1 MAITKNQSGTYAAVD
16 IHYNRPACAPHQN
29 VINYLDHLHIMV
41 IHKSLTAYLGCGYS
55 RVLVGPLGND
65 EMSDFLSVTPQNKYE
80 IAYTMYLKKTNTTAD
95 ANSVMLDD
103 MYCIGTYQ
111 GSEKMSNYL
120 VFCDEWPQDADVRE
134 TLLSFKIPVGM

>member
-55 RVLVGPLGND
+55 RVLVGPLGM
-65 EMSDFLSVTPQNKYE
+65 MSCQISSVLLHRTSMKLH
-80 IAYTMYLKKTNTTAD
+80 IL
-95 ANSVMLDD
+95 
-103 MYCIGTYQ
+103 CI
-111 GSEKMSNYL
+111 
-120 VFCDEWPQDADVRE
+120 
-134 TLLSFKIPVGM
+134 

>member
-1 MAITKNQSGTYAAVD
+1 M
-16 IHYNRPACAPHQN
+16 
-29 VINYLDHLHIMV
+29 
-41 IHKSLTAYLGCGYS
+41 AYLGCGYS

-65 EMSDFLSVTPQNKYE
+65 ELSDFLSVTPQNKYE

-95 ANSVMLDD
+95 ANSVILDD
-103 MYCIGTYQ
+103 MYCMGTYQ

-134 TLLSFKIPVGM
+134 TLLNFKIPKGM

>member
-55 RVLVGPLGND
+55 RVLVGPLG
-65 EMSDFLSVTPQNKYE
+65 MMRCQISSVSLHRTSMKLH
-80 IAYTMYLKKTNTTAD
+80 IL
-95 ANSVMLDD
+95 
-103 MYCIGTYQ
+103 CI
-111 GSEKMSNYL
+111 
-120 VFCDEWPQDADVRE
+120 
-134 TLLSFKIPVGM
+134 

>member
-80 IAYTMYLKKTNTTAD
+80 IAYTMYLKKQIQQLMQIPLCWMICIA
-95 ANSVMLDD
+95 SVHIRD
-103 MYCIGTYQ
+103 Q
-111 GSEKMSNYL
+111 RK
-120 VFCDEWPQDADVRE
+120 
-134 TLLSFKIPVGM
+134 

>member
-55 RVLVGPLGND
+55 SVLVGPLGND
-65 EMSDFLSVTPQNKYE
+65 EMSDFLSVTIILHQM
-80 IAYTMYLKKTNTTAD
+80 IFHIMILYLTQHFF
-95 ANSVMLDD
+95 L
-103 MYCIGTYQ
+103 I
-111 GSEKMSNYL
+111 
-120 VFCDEWPQDADVRE
+120 
-134 TLLSFKIPVGM
+134 